1 MSGRLRTVLVGF
13 GAIAEG
19 MSRDR
24 RMARYFQYATHAQV
38 LAEHPRFDWIA
49 TVDPD
54 RKARARAR
62 HWSDALITD
71 DFSEVAALSPNLAV
85 IAGPPEMRLDCL
97 RLLPSLDAV
106 LVEKPLGYDLKSARR
121 FIAACARRRIR
132 VQVCLWR
139 RGDDTFRRLADS
151 RSHTEGIG
159 KIQAAFGLYGNGL
172 RNNGVHLIDFLRM
185 QVGEVSEVQA
195 LGQVRRVPQAP
206 LRGDVA
212 LPLALRLSNGAVAVL
227 QPVDFAY
234 YREVALDLW
243 GTRGRRS
250 FYQES
255 LAVADYPLRANRG
268 VACAKEIASDEPR
281 LLGSTVG
288 TALWNLY
295 SNLADAVSRRAALWS
310 DGANA
315 LIAEAIVD
323 AALRSAAQ
331 GGRRLKLA

>member
-24 RMARYFQYATHAQV
+24 
-38 LAEHPRFDWIA
+38 
-49 TVDPD
+49 
-54 RKARARAR
+54 KARARAR
-62 HWSDALITD
+62 RWSDALVTD
-71 DFSEVAALSPNLAV
+71 DVSEVAALRPNVAV

-106 LVEKPLGYDLKSARR
+106 LVEKPLGDDLKSARR

-139 RGDDTFRRLADS
+139 RGDESFRQLAEPRLRAKS
-151 RSHTEGIG
+151 LGE
-159 KIQAAFGLYGNGL
+159 IQAAFGLYGNGL

-185 QVGEVSEVQA
+185 QAGEISEVQA
-195 LGQVRRVPQAP
+195 LGPVRRVPKAP
-206 LRGDVA
+206 LRGDAA
-212 LPLALRLSNGAVAVL
+212 LPLALRLANGAVAVL

-255 LAVADYPLRANRG
+255 LVAADYPLRANRG
-268 VACAKEIASDEPR
+268 VADAKEIVTDEPR
-281 LLGSTVG
+281 PFGSAVG

-315 LIAEAIVD
+315 LIAETVVD

-331 GGRRLKLA
+331 GGRRVKLA